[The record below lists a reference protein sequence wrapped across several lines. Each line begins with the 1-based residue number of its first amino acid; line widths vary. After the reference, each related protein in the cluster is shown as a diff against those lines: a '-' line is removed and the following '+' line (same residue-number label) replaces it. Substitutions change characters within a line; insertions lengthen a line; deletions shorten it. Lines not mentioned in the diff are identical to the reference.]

1 MTSDPLWKAILAKID
16 ELEKEGYRLSSRSL
30 GWSHQFNENH
40 PQQMMTVYKA
50 YAPGDTEHCVRQ
62 VFVIEA
68 SEPSTYMRNQ
78 SIHVT
83 VDGPYEDSSNQFWK
97 NTLKDDKGRVFLV
110 TEDWHH
116 YVVEPD
122 SRSPGPG
129 DGFDGRLFTVEYTG
143 NPEFLRQ
150 KRIKFEENDDKI
162 IIFGRNVWS
171 QGTIPP
177 KHRHLWNI
185 NAKILPEPP
194 FSLGELEL

>member
-1 MTSDPLWKAILAKID
+1 MTNDPLREAILTKID
-16 ELEKEGYRLSSRSL
+16 ELEKEGYQLSFRGY
-30 GWSHQFNENH
+30 GWTYQYNENH

-68 SEPSTYMRNQ
+68 SEPSKYMLDQ

-83 VDGPYEDSSNQFWK
+83 VDGPYEDSGNHFWN
-97 NTLKDDKGRVFLV
+97 NTREDDEKRVFLV

-122 SRSPGPG
+122 SRSSGPG
-129 DGFDGRLFTVEYTG
+129 DGFDGRLFTIEYTG

-162 IIFGRNVWS
+162 IIFSRNVGS

-177 KHRHLWNI
+177 KHRHLWSI
-185 NAKILPEPP
+185 NAKILP
-194 FSLGELEL
+194 FSLGELNYEK